1 VMFFFE
7 TFYLCNMSD
16 FNEFF
21 EALEQS
27 VTNNEFVKLTI
38 SKPMK
43 KSEGLQNVYVRFFII
58 DGKQVFEFKY
68 RHTSENIFKKL
79 FLVAAKAE
87 IENLLL
93 NTFRTGT
100 LFTLSY
106 DLLVMVSKTKKVSCR
121 DTAPSFRNKLP
132 EALQESQ
139 EPKELD
145 KPKE

>member
-1 VMFFFE
+1 MMFFFE

-27 VTNNEFVKLTI
+27 VTINEFVKLTI

-43 KSEGLQNVYVRFFII
+43 KSEGLQNVYVRFFTI
-58 DGKQVFEFKY
+58 DGKPVYEFKF
-68 RHTSENIFKKL
+68 RHTTENVFKKL
-79 FLVAAKAE
+79 SLVAAKVE
-87 IENLLL
+87 IEKLLL
-93 NTFRTGT
+93 NTFRTAT

-132 EALQESQ
+132 EFLQESQ

-145 KPKE
+145 EPKE

>member
-1 VMFFFE
+1 
-7 TFYLCNMSD
+7 MSD

-21 EALEQS
+21 EAFEQS
-27 VTNNEFVKLTI
+27 VTNNDFVKLTI

-43 KSEGLQNVYVRFFII
+43 KSEGLQNVYVRFFLI

-79 FLVAAKAE
+79 SSVAAKVE
-87 IENLLL
+87 IEKLLL
-93 NTFRTGT
+93 NTFRTAT

-106 DLLVMVSKTKKVSCR
+106 DLLAMVSKTKKVSCR
-121 DTAPSFRNKLP
+121 DTPPSFRNKLP
-132 EALQESQ
+132 EVSQEYQ

-145 KPKE
+145 EPKE

>member
-1 VMFFFE
+1 MMFFFE

-21 EALEQS
+21 EAFEQS
-27 VTNNEFVKLTI
+27 VTNNDFVKLTI

-43 KSEGLQNVYVRFFII
+43 KSEGLQNVYVRFFLI

-79 FLVAAKAE
+79 SSVAAKVE
-87 IENLLL
+87 IEKLLL
-93 NTFRTGT
+93 NTFRTAT

-106 DLLVMVSKTKKVSCR
+106 DLLAMVSKTKKVSCR
-121 DTAPSFRNKLP
+121 DTPPSFRNKLP
-132 EALQESQ
+132 EVSQEYQ

-145 KPKE
+145 EPKE

>member
-1 VMFFFE
+1 MFFFE

-21 EALEQS
+21 EAFEQS
-27 VTNNEFVKLTI
+27 VTNNDFVKLTI

-43 KSEGLQNVYVRFFII
+43 KSEGLQNVYVRFFLI

-79 FLVAAKAE
+79 SSVAAKVE
-87 IENLLL
+87 IEKLLL
-93 NTFRTGT
+93 NTFRTAT

-106 DLLVMVSKTKKVSCR
+106 DLLAMVSKTKKVSCR
-121 DTAPSFRNKLP
+121 DTPPSFRNKLP
-132 EALQESQ
+132 EVSQEYQ

-145 KPKE
+145 EPKE

>member
-1 VMFFFE
+1 MMFFFE

-21 EALEQS
+21 EAFEQS
-27 VTNNEFVKLTI
+27 VTNNDFVKLTI

-43 KSEGLQNVYVRFFII
+43 KSEGLQNVYVRFFLI

-79 FLVAAKAE
+79 SLVAAKVE
-87 IENLLL
+87 IEKLLL
-93 NTFRTGT
+93 NTFRTAT

-106 DLLVMVSKTKKVSCR
+106 DLLAMVSKTKKVSCR
-121 DTAPSFRNKLP
+121 DTPPSFRNKLP
-132 EALQESQ
+132 EVSQEYQ

-145 KPKE
+145 EPKE

>member
-1 VMFFFE
+1 MMFFFE

-21 EALEQS
+21 EAFEQS
-27 VTNNEFVKLTI
+27 VTNNDFVKLTI

-43 KSEGLQNVYVRFFII
+43 KSEGLQNVYVRFFLI
-58 DGKQVFEFKY
+58 DGQQVFEFKY

-79 FLVAAKAE
+79 SLVAAKVE
-87 IENLLL
+87 IEKLLL
-93 NTFRTGT
+93 NTFRTAT

-121 DTAPSFRNKLP
+121 DTPPSFRNKLP
-132 EALQESQ
+132 EVSQESQ

-145 KPKE
+145 ETKE

>member
-1 VMFFFE
+1 MFFFE

-21 EALEQS
+21 EAFEQS
-27 VTNNEFVKLTI
+27 VTNNDFVKLTI

-43 KSEGLQNVYVRFFII
+43 KSEGLQNVYVRFFLI
-58 DGKQVFEFKY
+58 DGQQVFEFKY

-79 FLVAAKAE
+79 SLVAAKVE
-87 IENLLL
+87 IEKLLL
-93 NTFRTGT
+93 NTFRTAT

-121 DTAPSFRNKLP
+121 DTPPSFRNKLP
-132 EALQESQ
+132 EVSQESQ

-145 KPKE
+145 ETKE

>member
-1 VMFFFE
+1 MIIKKA
-7 TFYLCNMSD
+7 YL
-16 FNEFF
+16 
-21 EALEQS
+21 L
-27 VTNNEFVKLTI
+27 
-38 SKPMK
+38 
-43 KSEGLQNVYVRFFII
+43 FII
-58 DGKQVFEFKY
+58 LFFNLVDSTSQNIQEKTYKDYIENEQVI
-68 RHTSENIFKKL
+68 SENKL
-79 FLVAAKAE
+79 DSHASFSSFTSRFRAARAKVE
-87 IENLLL
+87 IEKLLL
-93 NTFRTGT
+93 NTFRTAT